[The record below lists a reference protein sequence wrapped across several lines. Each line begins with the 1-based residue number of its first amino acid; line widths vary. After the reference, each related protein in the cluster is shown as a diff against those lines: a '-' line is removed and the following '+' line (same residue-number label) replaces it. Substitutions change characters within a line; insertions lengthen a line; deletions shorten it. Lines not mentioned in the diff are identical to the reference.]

1 MYDEIE
7 NFIDELRNKGMA
19 NSTIES
25 YEIHLRHFYSYL
37 KQNNLDYKN
46 LSNKDIKNYAYVS
59 KKIGNANSTINTRL
73 SAIKTFF
80 ETEAENEIV
89 NYNPI
94 RKSAYLKQKI
104 CKTEPLTQEEKNAIL
119 TYVETKEQHI
129 ELGFKVLF
137 TTGLR
142 VSELANLRKEDVTVI
157 NNRVVVHVYNTKN
170 DNERYVPVFDT
181 ETARELLTYVRD
193 IERDIPI
200 FRVKKR
206 TFQYHAEQISNA
218 IGILFTI
225 HQTRHTFATEMLQ
238 TGIRLDILQK
248 LLGHKDISTTM
259 LYAKT
264 MNIDVINT
272 ADPIKI

>member
-1 MYDEIE
+1 MYNDIE
-7 NFIDELRNKGMA
+7 NFIGELRTKGMA
-19 NSTIES
+19 NSTIKS

-46 LSNKDIKNYAYVS
+46 LSNKNIKDYTYAS
-59 KKIGNANSTINTRL
+59 KTIGNANSTINTRL

-89 NYNPI
+89 SYNPI

-104 CKTEPLTQEEKNAIL
+104 CKTEPLTPEEKNAIL

-129 ELGFKVLF
+129 KLGFEVLF
-137 TTGLR
+137 STGLR
-142 VSELANLRKEDVTVI
+142 VSELTNLKKEDVSLI
-157 NNRVVVHVYNTKN
+157 NDRVVVHVYNAKR
-170 DNERYVPVFDT
+170 DNERYVPIFNIDT
-181 ETARELLTYVRD
+181 AKELLLYLK
-193 IERDIPI
+193 DIPEDINI

-206 TFQYHAEQISNA
+206 TFQYHAKQIEKA
-218 IGILFTI
+218 LGIPFTI

-259 LYAKT
+259 LYART
-264 MNIDVINT
+264 MDIDVINA
-272 ADPIKI
+272 ADPIQI